1 MVLFFKCYSH
11 GWVTLVPVWTRR
23 AQRSIPRFRSPV
35 TDRNVTHLH
44 RRGDEAHSDAPS
56 PTDITTLTLVCF
68 LFLLIR
74 PSSNRTIAA
83 RDRIMV
89 YFHAVL
95 SNDFK
100 VDPKLDRV
108 FIRAGPPL
116 SEWEDDLVEL
126 FFTRY

>member
-11 GWVTLVPVWTRR
+11 RRITLAPVWTQK
-23 AQRSIPRFRSPV
+23 AQRSVPWFRSPV

-44 RRGDEAHSDAPS
+44 RRGDEAHSDGPS
-56 PTDITTLTLVCF
+56 PTDITTLTFVCF

-74 PSSNRTIAA
+74 PSSNRTIAG

-100 VDPKLDRV
+100 VDPESDRV
-108 FIRAGPPL
+108 FVKAGPPL
-116 SEWEDDLVEL
+116 SKWEDDLVEL
-126 FFTRY
+126 YFTRY